1 MVCDNAGL
9 AMAVGLTFLCRHTGE
24 SVCTGGVALGGQWW
38 LEGAVGEEAD
48 EGEVRHSFG
57 GHRRPPACCCAHDVR
72 AHDVQRRRGGR
83 CRWSCFR
90 CWPPGT
96 CTVSIGE

>member
-57 GHRRPPACCCAHDVR
+57 GHPPPAR
-72 AHDVQRRRGGR
+72 LLLR
-83 CRWSCFR
+83 
-90 CWPPGT
+90 P
-96 CTVSIGE
+96 